1 MKFVPNNQFYQQ
13 DKYRI
18 ILIVCFEQIITCR
31 SDPVSPSELCVKSR
45 AVKELVGA
53 FYLLILMD

>member
-13 DKYRI
+13 HKYRI
-18 ILIVCFEQIITCR
+18 ILIVCFEQIITGRRATVC
-31 SDPVSPSELCVKSR
+31 SSEFCVKSCT
-45 AVKELVGA
+45 VKELVGV